1 MVNHIRLMK
10 TMRLFGVALLT
21 VLMSVGIS
29 ACGGSDDDVDNGG
42 GGSSSASIEGT
53 WYLKSMKGFYYYPA
67 DGKFEPHNSSKNPDV
82 EYADYSD
89 DVVMTVTKNG
99 DNFTTK
105 WKGNGYNQTLVFEK
119 MGVNE
124 YLCTESNTVY
134 NRIVMKTMS
143 DKKLVFEWYDAY
155 YEDAKGTKKDKEHF
169 SVAQYSF
176 MR

>member
-1 MVNHIRLMK
+1 MK
-10 TMRLFGVALLT
+10 TLRFLGMALIA
-21 VLMSVGIS
+21 VLVSVGLS
-29 ACGGSDDDVDNGG
+29 GCGGSDDDDNGG
-42 GGSSSASIEGT
+42 GGSSASTIEGT
-53 WYLKSMKGFYYYPA
+53 WYLKSMKGYYYYVA
-67 DGKFEPHNSSKNPDV
+67 DGKLEPHNSSKNPDV
-82 EYADYSD
+82 EYGDYSD
-89 DVVMTVTKNG
+89 DVVMTVTQNG

-119 MGVNE
+119 KGINE

-155 YEDAKGTKKDKEHF
+155 YEDAKGTKKDKDHF
-169 SVAQYSF
+169 YMALYTF